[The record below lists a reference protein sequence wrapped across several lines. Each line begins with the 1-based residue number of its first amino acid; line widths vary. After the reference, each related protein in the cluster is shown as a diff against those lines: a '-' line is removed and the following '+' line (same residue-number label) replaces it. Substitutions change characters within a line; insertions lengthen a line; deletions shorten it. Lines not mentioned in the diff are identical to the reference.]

1 MCSPLLSKWATDVL
15 LHLQSLVFA
24 PVGITPGDV
33 LINDGGDHKYDINKR
48 TAFEK

>member
-1 MCSPLLSKWATDVL
+1 MYFTK
-15 LHLQSLVFA
+15 LVFA

-33 LINDGGDHKYDINKR
+33 LINDGEDHIYDTNKR

>member
-1 MCSPLLSKWATDVL
+1 MHFSIYQACIC
-15 LHLQSLVFA
+15 

-33 LINDGGDHKYDINKR
+33 LINDGEDHMYDINKR